1 MCKGPG
7 VGKCLQAWEILLALD
22 GWGTKGERS
31 LTDAQI
37 SGSYHFVAGNA
48 ISRAS
53 KHSLWSRFRERAREF
68 KFGTLTLRA
77 NFPVE
82 EPPPGFHSHPG
93 LWAQVCVCW
102 GFVGDGGGG
111 GCWLLFWLGSRQLAA
126 LQTFSLA
133 FPSLYP
139 PSRPP
144 NEMVSF

>member
-1 MCKGPG
+1 MRKGPE
-7 VGKCLQAWEILLALD
+7 VGKCLRAWGIPLALD

-31 LTDAQI
+31 PTDAQI
-37 SGSYHFVAGNA
+37 SDSCHCVAGDA

-53 KHSLWSRFRERAREF
+53 EHGPWSGFGEGAGEF
-68 KFGTLTLRA
+68 KFGSLTLRA

-82 EPPPGFHSHPG
+82 ELPPGFRCHPG

-102 GFVGDGGGG
+102 GFVGGGGG
-111 GCWLLFWLGSRQLAA
+111 GGGRLVLWLGSRHLAA

-133 FPSLYP
+133 FPSLCP

>member
-1 MCKGPG
+1 MCKGPE
-7 VGKCLQAWEILLALD
+7 VGKCLQAWEILLAFD

-37 SGSYHFVAGNA
+37 SDSCHCVAGDA

-53 KHSLWSRFRERAREF
+53 EHGAWSRFGEGAGEF

-82 EPPPGFHSHPG
+82 ELPPGFRSSPG
-93 LWAQVCVCW
+93 LWAQVHVCW
-102 GFVGDGGGG
+102 GFVGDGGRGG
-111 GCWLLFWLGSRQLAA
+111 GWLVFWLRSRQLAA